1 MFDKLRRRV
10 AESKGMP
17 KEILLDL
24 PLITIV
30 GSKEMS
36 IENFKGIVEYTDDCI
51 RVNTGAGVL
60 KVQGRKLLLKQITS
74 EIINISG
81 VIKSV
86 EL

>member
-1 MFDKLRRRV
+1 
-10 AESKGMP
+10 MP